1 MKILFTSPIIEHPAA
16 GGPQLR
22 IENSIKALA
31 RVSNLYV
38 VSRSTKQNTGG
49 DEAVEF
55 YSSLVE
61 SFSLAPSVSNLSN
74 VTNKQLIVEFVD
86 LSDELIV
93 NEPSF
98 FPNLSKFT
106 LENYNLDECIR
117 IGMKYFL
124 DVNILESHPESRKIL
139 VFKK

>member
-38 VSRSTKQNTGG
+38 VSRSTKQYTGG